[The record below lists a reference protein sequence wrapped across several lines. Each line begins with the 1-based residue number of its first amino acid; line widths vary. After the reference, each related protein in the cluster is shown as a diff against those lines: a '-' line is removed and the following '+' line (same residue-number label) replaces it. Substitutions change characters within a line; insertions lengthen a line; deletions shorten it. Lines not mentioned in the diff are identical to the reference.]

1 MLFHKF
7 ANVSITDKYM
17 ISTLGGSGIDYF
29 ISVILDS
36 SDNIIVAGYTD
47 SQGAGGYDALLAK
60 YDSSGTLLWQKILG
74 GSGTDIFV
82 SVILD
87 SSDNII
93 AAGYTASQ
101 GAGSNDGLLVKLP
114 PDGIEDG
121 VYDVFTAA
129 TSTLTAATS
138 TLTASNSTLTAA
150 TSTLTASNSTLIE
163 TFTTLTETFTT
174 L

>member
-47 SQGAGGYDALLAK
+47 SQGAG
-60 YDSSGTLLWQKILG
+60 
-74 GSGTDIFV
+74 
-82 SVILD
+82 
-87 SSDNII
+87 
-93 AAGYTASQ
+93 
-101 GAGSNDGLLVKLP
+101 SNDGLLVKLP

-138 TLTASNSTLTAA
+138 TLTASNSTL
-150 TSTLTASNSTLIE
+150 IE